1 MRFTSLST
9 SPPQEPDTFVPCIG
23 SLVAIN
29 QDVGGFD
36 EHRAYARGDIGLVLS
51 VNIAEEVASLL
62 ICGVT
67 EDFYLGYIEPVEGAP

>member
-9 SPPQEPDTFVPCIG
+9 SPPQEPDIFVPCIG

-29 QDVGGFD
+29 QAVGGWGGY
-36 EHRAYARGDIGLVLS
+36 RAYARGDIGLVLS

-67 EDFYLGYIEPVEGAP
+67 EHFYLGYIEPVEGAP